1 MYINPDGAAV
11 QATIRACDA
20 SEKTRDLLPLD
31 VSPLS
36 LGIETTGG
44 VMTGLIKR
52 NTTIPTLFSTYA
64 DNQPG
69 ALIQVFEGE
78 HGRTKDN
85 NLLGKFQLFGIPLA
99 PHAIRTTLYRRK
111 ATTTGREEVRG

>member
-11 QATIRACDA
+11 QAAIRAGDA

-36 LGIETTGG
+36 LGIETAGG

-69 ALIQVFEGE
+69 ALIQVFECPGE
-78 HGRTKDN
+78 RARTKDN
-85 NLLGKFQLFGIPLA
+85 NLLVKFKLSGIP
-99 PHAIRTTLYRRK
+99 PVPRGIPQI
-111 ATTTGREEVRG
+111 EVTFDIDPL

>member
-11 QATIRACDA
+11 QAAIRAGDA

-36 LGIETTGG
+36 LGIETAGG
-44 VMTGLIKR
+44 VMTGLIKC
-52 NTTIPTLFSTYA
+52 NTTIPTLFSTYT

-69 ALIQVFEGE
+69 ALIQVFKGE
-78 HGRTKDN
+78 RARTKDN
-85 NLLGKFQLFGIPLA
+85 SLLGKFKLSGIP
-99 PHAIRTTLYRRK
+99 PVPRGVPQI
-111 ATTTGREEVRG
+111 EVTFDIDPL